1 MLYVSLV
8 HCNGTRFWGMHAK
21 CTHGRKIKRPSWIRG
36 CMFCLLYR
44 QFFVSSTDKLH
55 LRVVCYVSST
65 DKLHLYVICY
75 VSSTDELNPYVMS
88 SLQMNSTRML
98 WTHKLNCTHR
108 ENDHNALPVVAIS
121 CVVACTPI
129 LFYVS
134 LRVTSKVGHKKIFKR
149 KFVLI
154 CCIWSIF
161 FLCLQIPI
169 LKQI

>member
-1 MLYVSLV
+1 MNYTHMLYVSLV

-36 CMFCLLYR
+36 CM
-44 QFFVSSTDKLH
+44 
-55 LRVVCYVSST
+55 
-65 DKLHLYVICY
+65 LYVLSPLQIN
-75 VSSTDELNPYVMS
+75 STCVLYVMS
-88 SLQMNSTRML
+88 PLQINSTCMLYVMSPLQMNSTRML

>member
-1 MLYVSLV
+1 M
-8 HCNGTRFWGMHAK
+8 
-21 CTHGRKIKRPSWIRG
+21 
-36 CMFCLLYR
+36 CLLYIVMAPDFGVCIPSVHMGGR
-44 QFFVSSTDKLH
+44 SNVLVGSVVVVVCFVSSTDKLH

>member
-1 MLYVSLV
+1 MCLLYIVMAPDFGVCMPSVHMGGRSNVLV
-8 HCNGTRFWGMHAK
+8 G
-21 CTHGRKIKRPSWIRG
+21 SVVVY